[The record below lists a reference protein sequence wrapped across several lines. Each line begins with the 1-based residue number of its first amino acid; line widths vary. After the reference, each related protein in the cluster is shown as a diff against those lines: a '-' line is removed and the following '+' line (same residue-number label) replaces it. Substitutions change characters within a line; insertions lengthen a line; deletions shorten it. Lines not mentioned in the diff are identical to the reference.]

1 MQEIENI
8 KYVFANLGINSAF
21 LQHIK
26 MEKGVL
32 EQIEPEAGRAAE
44 RKSIIIDFFR
54 GIASTVGGKRARRL
68 EKRWDFSADGAITSL
83 TSAIAGGKNI
93 AVFTTKNGKL
103 YVLSENA
110 EVKFVYNPEE
120 KLTEEELF
128 FAEENTA
135 RNIYTTPAIADI
147 NNDGKDE
154 IIFGTDTGKV
164 YALDLSGKL
173 LWSYKAQDSVR
184 SSAMIEDINNDKKMK
199 IVFGSNDGN
208 LYALNSK
215 GKLLWKFKANS
226 GIEARPSLLRGKKQS
241 QIIFGSND
249 GIIYSVD
256 GKGKALW
263 QFKTDGKI
271 TAAASTGK
279 LYNDGEDY
287 IVIGSFDSN
296 IYALNANGKLKW
308 KYKTEGNIFSEASLA
323 DINNDKKLEI
333 IFGCC
338 DDNIYALSCSG
349 DRIWNYE
356 TDFWVVASPL
366 AVDIDND
373 GKLEIVAGSYDRS
386 LYILDAEGTF
396 LLNYMPG
403 ISSITQQSGYYD
415 EPMTSQPG
423 VFYGKKLWS
432 YKTDGMVVGI
442 ACMANKEK
450 NIITGTDTGKI
461 SSFILK

>member
-8 KYVFANLGINSAF
+8 KYVFANLGIKSAF

-184 SSAMIEDINNDKKMK
+184 SSVMIEDINNDKKMK

-323 DINNDKKLEI
+323 DINNDKKV
-333 IFGCC
+333 
-338 DDNIYALSCSG
+338 DQA
-349 DRIWNYE
+349 
-356 TDFWVVASPL
+356 
-366 AVDIDND
+366 DIDND
-373 GKLEIVAGSYDRS
+373 GVGDVCDSDDDNDGV
-386 LYILDAEGTF
+386 LDVNDVCQFVGGTYCHGCPIPSCQQGYTSICPTSGAPYCQKVCV
-396 LLNYMPG
+396 LNLVNVSNGWNYLSCL
-403 ISSITQQSGYYD
+403 II
-415 EPMTSQPG
+415 
-423 VFYGKKLWS
+423 FYFP
-432 YKTDGMVVGI
+432 
-442 ACMANKEK
+442 C
-450 NIITGTDTGKI
+450 
-461 SSFILK
+461 